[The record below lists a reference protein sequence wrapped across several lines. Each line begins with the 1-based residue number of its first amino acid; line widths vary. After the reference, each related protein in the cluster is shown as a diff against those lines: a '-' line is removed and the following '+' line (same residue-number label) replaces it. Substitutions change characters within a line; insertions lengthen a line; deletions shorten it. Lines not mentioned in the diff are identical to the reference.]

1 MFNVSIV
8 RAAFHEAMIHDED
21 VDIRNYIIAY
31 KELSKFCSQLGTIFN
46 FVVKDIEDK
55 LWRLNEL
62 MRQDNSNFV
71 TVKAMILYERSN
83 GELAHNSGCITLL
96 RLHRGL
102 DFIVQFMTKLCQLE
116 PKDSTSSSAIEAY
129 DITLAKHHSW
139 LIRTGARMAMK
150 FLPNQETLYHQAV
163 GESNHETSN
172 TMPDM
177 ISKASLVHHR
187 VNRLFLDYEIL
198 HLP

>member
-1 MFNVSIV
+1 MSIV
-8 RAAFHEAMIHDED
+8 TLIWFSLVLKFYCWFLLR
-21 VDIRNYIIAY
+21 
-31 KELSKFCSQLGTIFN
+31 FCSQLGTIFN

-102 DFIVQFMTKLCQLE
+102 GIV
-116 PKDSTSSSAIEAY
+116 
-129 DITLAKHHSW
+129 
-139 LIRTGARMAMK
+139 
-150 FLPNQETLYHQAV
+150 NQ
-163 GESNHETSN
+163 NN
-172 TMPDM
+172 NIIC
-177 ISKASLVHHR
+177 ISK
-187 VNRLFLDYEIL
+187 Y
-198 HLP
+198 